1 MKKILF
7 VISSILLVIWSCG
20 TGSQEEKINMDKM
33 KEKETVNKNTDP
45 IKEKIEAFAE
55 FELTTDL
62 SKLSEKEK
70 KMIPLLIKAAKYMD
84 SIFWLESYGKR
95 EELMKRLTSPYMKIY
110 ADMNYGPW
118 DRMDGDK
125 PFVPGVGS
133 KPLGA
138 NFYPK
143 DMTKEEFEKADL
155 KDKKSLYTL
164 IRRDS
169 TGKLITVP
177 YRDAFRYYND
187 KVSELLLEAA
197 EYAETPGL
205 YQYLVARATAVV
217 SDDYRPSDIKWME
230 MKDNH
235 LDIVIGPIETYEDKL
250 FGYKAAHEAYVL
262 VKDLEWSERL
272 KKYLAYLPELQAA
285 LPVDEQYKKEK
296 PGARSDLNAYDAVYY
311 AGEANTGG
319 KTIAINLPNDEYVQL
334 HYGSRRLQLKNVMRA
349 KFEKILV
356 PISGLLIDPE
366 QRKYIQFDAFFANT
380 MFHEVAHGLG
390 IKNTINGKG
399 AVRTALKEHYS
410 AIEEGKADILGL
422 FMVSELLKKQVL
434 EGDIRDYMTTFM
446 ASIFRSIRFGAHEA
460 HGLANLIRFNYFK
473 EKGAFSRNS
482 DGTYTVHYD
491 KMEKAMNDLSR
502 LILTLQGDGDYEGVK
517 ALVEKYGKLDAQLQA
532 DLDRVNNAG
541 IPVDI
546 RFKQG
551 LDVLGLNQEQ

>member
-7 VISSILLVIWSCG
+7 VISGILLVIWSCG

-205 YQYLVARATAVV
+205 YQYLVACATAVV